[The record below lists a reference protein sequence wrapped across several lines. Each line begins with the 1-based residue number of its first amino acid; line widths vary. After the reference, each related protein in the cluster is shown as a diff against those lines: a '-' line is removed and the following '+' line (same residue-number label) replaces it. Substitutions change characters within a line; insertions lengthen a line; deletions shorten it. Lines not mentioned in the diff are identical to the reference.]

1 MEQFLALLFAYYTCD
16 AAAQAQQPL
25 GGDRLAC
32 VETYEEVKAFFAP
45 LDPAPFG
52 TPEYGAQR
60 IETYVRPSARGRRR
74 MPRSWRRSGPRQGR
88 WRGSEGGE
96 VFP

>member
-1 MEQFLALLFAYYTCD
+1 VEQFLALLLAYYSCD

-32 VETYEEVKAFFAP
+32 VETYEEVKSWFAP
-45 LDPAPFG
+45 LDPAPPG

-60 IETYVRPSARGRRR
+60 IATYEAFRAWEAANAELVEELRAEARADT
-74 MPRSWRRSGPRQGR
+74 P
-88 WRGSEGGE
+88 
-96 VFP
+96 

>member
-52 TPEYGAQR
+52 TPEYGAAAHRDLPRLQR
-60 IETYVRPSARGRRR
+60 VG
-74 MPRSWRRSGPRQGR
+74 
-88 WRGSEGGE
+88 GGE
-96 VFP
+96 RGDRGGAAGRGAGAAGE